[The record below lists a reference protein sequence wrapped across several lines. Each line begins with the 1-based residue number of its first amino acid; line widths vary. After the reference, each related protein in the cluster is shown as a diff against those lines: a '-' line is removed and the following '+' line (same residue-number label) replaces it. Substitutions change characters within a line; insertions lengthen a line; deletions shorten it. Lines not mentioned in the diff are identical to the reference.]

1 MVTLKPESVSRKNV
15 IFGSHKVHC
24 KIKMFFP
31 QSIRDRALKLI
42 SSITLFVI
50 MRILVNWQAAIWEAG
65 AGMPS

>member
-24 KIKMFFP
+24 RIEMFSP
-31 QSIRDRALKLI
+31 QNIGDQALKLI

-50 MRILVNWQAAIWEAG
+50 MRSLVNWQAAIWEAG

>member
-15 IFGSHKVHC
+15 IFGSHNVHC
-24 KIKMFFP
+24 TIEMFSP
-31 QSIRDRALKLI
+31 QCIGDQALGLI

-50 MRILVNWQAAIWEAG
+50 MKSLVNWQAAIWEAG

>member
-15 IFGSHKVHC
+15 IFGSHNVHC
-24 KIKMFFP
+24 TTVVFPSKIGD
-31 QSIRDRALKLI
+31 QALKLI

-50 MRILVNWQAAIWEAG
+50 MRSLVNWQAAIWEAG

>member
-24 KIKMFFP
+24 TIKMFFP
-31 QSIRDRALKLI
+31 QSIGDQALKLI

-50 MRILVNWQAAIWEAG
+50 MRSLVNWQAAIWEAG